1 MRKEEV
7 WAAFVK
13 GNPGWLSEGARLSPK
28 GIRKVFDETWRLA
41 HDLGVANGRALEM
54 EEHRRRVGSVED
66 ALLNATGGVFR

>member
-13 GNPGWLSEGARLSPK
+13 GNPGWVSEGARLSPK

-41 HDLGVANGRALEM
+41 HAEGRRAEKEYVRAHCQTFEEM
-54 EEHRRRVGSVED
+54 
-66 ALLNATGGVFR
+66 LIKATEGFRK